1 MWKKDAEPDTPVT
14 PPRPESPAAPAT
26 ARVPGS
32 TPSGSSERATIGRS
46 ITIRGDVTGD
56 EDLLIQGRI
65 EGSVDLEQNSVTVG
79 PEGHVKASLR
89 GRVVTVEGVV
99 EGNLTAM
106 ERVVL
111 RSSARVQGDITA
123 PRVVL
128 EDGATFRGGVDMGDP
143 LGQDGSG
150 QDGSGPGAG
159 ERGAGARA
167 SADAARGDS
176 SRSRSTTGPR
186 PEAPADE
193 AAMIPNPKTGDA
205 NPKGKGSGAPQPQ
218 VTG

>member
-1 MWKKDAEPDTPVT
+1 MWKKDAEPDTPAT
-14 PPRPESPAAPAT
+14 PPRPEAPAAPAA

-143 LGQDGSG
+143 LGQDG
-150 QDGSGPGAG
+150 
-159 ERGAGARA
+159 ERGTGARA

-176 SRSRSTTGPR
+176 SRSRSTAGPR

>member
-1 MWKKDAEPDTPVT
+1 MWKKDAEPDSPTT
-14 PPRPESPAAPAT
+14 PPRPEAPAAE
-26 ARVPGS
+26 RVAGS
-32 TPSGSSERATIGRS
+32 PPSASPDRATIGRS

-111 RSSARVQGDITA
+111 RSSARVQGDIAA

-150 QDGSGPGAG
+150 SGTGAG
-159 ERGAGARA
+159 
-167 SADAARGDS
+167 SRGDAS
-176 SRSRSTTGPR
+176 RSGDPGRDPSRSRSTAGPR

-193 AAMIPNPKTGDA
+193 GGVIANPKTGDA

>member
-1 MWKKDAEPDTPVT
+1 MWKKDAEPDTPAT
-14 PPRPESPAAPAT
+14 PPRPESPAAPAA

-32 TPSGSSERATIGRS
+32 TPSSSSDRATIGRS

-89 GRVVTVEGVV
+89 GRVVTIEGVV

-111 RSSARVQGDITA
+111 RSSARVQGDIAA

-150 QDGSGPGAG
+150 SAPGAG
-159 ERGAGARA
+159 SGTDASRGEA
-167 SADAARGDS
+167 SGRDP
-176 SRSRSTTGPR
+176 SRSRSTSGPR
-186 PEAPADE
+186 PEVPADE
-193 AAMIPNPKTGDA
+193 GAVIPNPKTGDA